1 MVNESTVHHH
11 ESNICVKKGSIVY
24 NIQYSILRVSHKEKT
39 NKQTNRSYR
48 VKTSITIGQL
58 LLVQEQEALPP
69 SVVVVVVVTRVLTL
83 ACLEGEG
90 EFLLEEVEDRVPEW
104 AEVQWVTH

>member
-69 SVVVVVVVTRVLTL
+69 SVVVVVARVLTL
-83 ACLEGEG
+83 ACLEEVG